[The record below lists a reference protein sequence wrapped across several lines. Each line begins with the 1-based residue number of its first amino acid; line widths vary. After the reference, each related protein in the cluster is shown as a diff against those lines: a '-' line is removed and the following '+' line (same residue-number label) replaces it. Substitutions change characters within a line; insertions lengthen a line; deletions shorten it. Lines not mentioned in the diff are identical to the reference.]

1 MNISRLGARL
11 ACFIHVSDIAVCSS
25 HDRHVKHFTLL
36 SQVQQDHV
44 LVIYD
49 DLDLPTA
56 KTRLRAKGGHGG
68 HNGMRSIVAM
78 LGDSQ
83 DFARIRVGA
92 ACCGWS
98 SGQGIQQ
105 PGHEWRAAPL
115 IPGHM

>member
-1 MNISRLGARL
+1 M
-11 ACFIHVSDIAVCSS
+11 
-25 HDRHVKHFTLL
+25 
-36 SQVQQDHV
+36 
-44 LVIYD
+44 IYD

-92 ACCGWS
+92 ARFGPN
-98 SGQGIQQ
+98 SGD
-105 PGHEWRAAPL
+105 PHSAPATRVARSL
-115 IPGHM
+115 FD

>member
-1 MNISRLGARL
+1 M
-11 ACFIHVSDIAVCSS
+11 
-25 HDRHVKHFTLL
+25 
-36 SQVQQDHV
+36 
-44 LVIYD
+44 IYD

-92 ACCGWS
+92 ARRALVQS
-98 SGQGIQQ
+98 SGDL
-105 PGHEWRAAPL
+105 RSAPAT
-115 IPGHM
+115 

>member
-1 MNISRLGARL
+1 MPAWLHSPVIKLGAISL
-11 ACFIHVSDIAVCSS
+11 HMPTHSCPEM
-25 HDRHVKHFTLL
+25 
-36 SQVQQDHV
+36 QVQQDHV

-78 LGDSQ
+78 LGNSQ

-92 ACCGWS
+92 ALLW
-98 SGQGIQQ
+98 
-105 PGHEWRAAPL
+105 
-115 IPGHM
+115 

>member
-1 MNISRLGARL
+1 M
-11 ACFIHVSDIAVCSS
+11 
-25 HDRHVKHFTLL
+25 
-36 SQVQQDHV
+36 QQDHV

-56 KTRLRAKGGHGG
+56 KTRLRVKGGHGG

-92 ACCGWS
+92 ACGRCIMLCEVHHRGY
-98 SGQGIQQ
+98 
-105 PGHEWRAAPL
+105 ERRAASL
-115 IPGHM
+115 ILGTSDQMFP

>member
-1 MNISRLGARL
+1 MRIVSLGAGGQACLLHVFEIAACSMPRL
-11 ACFIHVSDIAVCSS
+11 RDQ
-25 HDRHVKHFTLL
+25 HVKRPTLL

-83 DFARIRVGA
+83 DFARIRVGT
-92 ACCGWS
+92 ACCRCMMWCKV
-98 SGQGIQQ
+98 
-105 PGHEWRAAPL
+105 
-115 IPGHM
+115 